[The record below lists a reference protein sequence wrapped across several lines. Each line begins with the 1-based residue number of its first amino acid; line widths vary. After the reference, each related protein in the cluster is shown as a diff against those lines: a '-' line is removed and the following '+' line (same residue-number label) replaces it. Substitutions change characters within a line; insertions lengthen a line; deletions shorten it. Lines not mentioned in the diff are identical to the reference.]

1 MRFRPTTIRAQM
13 LAGLGAIVL
22 AVIGLLVFVTLYV
35 AQHQLYELGERDAR
49 DRAEAI
55 AARAV
60 FAAIV
65 GADSPEVA
73 KELTNETTGVN
84 GMRASELINAEGRT
98 LASHEAVPHSLSGCG
113 FGTTRGDVGIDT
125 TTKRVNTSWCVSAP
139 VFQRSS
145 SGTCTAF
152 DCVVGHLHIVASTAS
167 VDSVVRRLIQAILF
181 MGGVLCAG
189 ALFVLWR
196 VSARISSPLRDIASV
211 MRRFAA

>member
-13 LAGLGAIVL
+13 LMAIGAIVL

-35 AQHQLYELGERDAR
+35 AQHQLYALGERDAR

-84 GMRASELINAEGRT
+84 GMPARELVNAEGRP

-113 FGTTRGDVGIDT
+113 FGAPRSDASFNTTI
-125 TTKRVNTSWCVSAP
+125 KRVSTSWCVSAP
-139 VFQRSS
+139 V
-145 SGTCTAF
+145 
-152 DCVVGHLHIVASTAS
+152 
-167 VDSVVRRLIQAILF
+167 
-181 MGGVLCAG
+181 
-189 ALFVLWR
+189 
-196 VSARISSPLRDIASV
+196 
-211 MRRFAA
+211 